1 MVSSLTE
8 LSFCTVHVQKARNS
22 QSVVSLS
29 CHRLDKEGCFAISVG
44 DWEFA
49 EKGSEGFL
57 NEWCKERYQQK
68 RLVTF
73 KFNRTS
79 HLYLGPPVADVTQT
93 QYCRVEGN
101 DRCALAIS
109 GTFDGIPYADTF
121 GVEMRWSARRKGSND
136 VMVDV
141 GLHVEFKKNTLLKK
155 QIKSGTI
162 AETTP
167 IHGRLFDEARKVC
180 SIGGE
185 GGESTVEP
193 EEEEEEEK
201 AIVQKEEKSMLGVIV
216 EMLPIDKNA
225 LFGAAGA
232 AAIFLA
238 WKSFSFFFRGQRTSS
253 AGGVAALHGRID
265 QLQAE
270 VRLVQAS
277 VDQILAL
284 LKEKNN

>member
-1 MVSSLTE
+1 
-8 LSFCTVHVQKARNS
+8 
-22 QSVVSLS
+22 
-29 CHRLDKEGCFAISVG
+29 
-44 DWEFA
+44 
-49 EKGSEGFL
+49 
-57 NEWCKERYQQK
+57 
-68 RLVTF
+68 
-73 KFNRTS
+73 
-79 HLYLGPPVADVTQT
+79 VADVKQT
-93 QYCRVEGN
+93 QYCRMEGN

-121 GVEMRWSARRKGSND
+121 GVEMRWSARRKGTND
-136 VMVDV
+136 VVVDV
-141 GLHVEFKKNTLLKK
+141 GLHVEFKKSTLLKK

-167 IHGRLFDEARKVC
+167 IHGRLFEEARRVC

-185 GGESTVEP
+185 GAVEP
-193 EEEEEEEK
+193 EEEEEKAIAHTEEK
-201 AIVQKEEKSMLGVIV
+201 GMV
-216 EMLPIDKNA
+216 ELLLDMLPIDKNA
-225 LFGAAGA
+225 LFAAAGA

-238 WKSFSFFFRGQRTSS
+238 WKSFSFLFFRGQRISS
-253 AGGVAALHGRID
+253 AGDVADLHGRID

>member
-1 MVSSLTE
+1 M
-8 LSFCTVHVQKARNS
+8 
-22 QSVVSLS
+22 
-29 CHRLDKEGCFAISVG
+29 
-44 DWEFA
+44 
-49 EKGSEGFL
+49 
-57 NEWCKERYQQK
+57 
-68 RLVTF
+68 
-73 KFNRTS
+73 
-79 HLYLGPPVADVTQT
+79 GPPVADVTQT
-93 QYCRVEGN
+93 QYCRVDGN
-101 DRCALAIS
+101 DRCTLAIS

-121 GVEMRWSARRKGSND
+121 GVEMRWSARRKGTND
-136 VMVDV
+136 VIVDV

-167 IHGRLFDEARKVC
+167 IHSRLFDEARKVC

-185 GGESTVEP
+185 GAVEP
-193 EEEEEEEK
+193 EEEEEK
-201 AIVQKEEKSMLGVIV
+201 AIVQKEEKGMLEVLL

-238 WKSFSFFFRGQRTSS
+238 WKSFSFLFFRGKRTSS
-253 AGGVAALHGRID
+253 AGDDTDLHGRID

-284 LKEKNN
+284 LKENNK

>member
-1 MVSSLTE
+1 
-8 LSFCTVHVQKARNS
+8 
-22 QSVVSLS
+22 
-29 CHRLDKEGCFAISVG
+29 
-44 DWEFA
+44 
-49 EKGSEGFL
+49 
-57 NEWCKERYQQK
+57 
-68 RLVTF
+68 
-73 KFNRTS
+73 
-79 HLYLGPPVADVTQT
+79 VADVKQT

-121 GVEMRWSARRKGSND
+121 GVEMRWSARRKGAND
-136 VMVDV
+136 VIVDV

-167 IHGRLFDEARKVC
+167 IHGRLFEEARKVC
-180 SIGGE
+180 SIGVE
-185 GGESTVEP
+185 GAVEP
-193 EEEEEEEK
+193 VEEEEEEEEK
-201 AIVQKEEKSMLGVIV
+201 AIVQKEEKGMLEVLL

-238 WKSFSFFFRGQRTSS
+238 WKSFSFQFFGGQRTSS
-253 AGGVAALHGRID
+253 AGDVADLYGRID

-270 VRLVQAS
+270 VRLVQVS

>member
-1 MVSSLTE
+1 VRN
-8 LSFCTVHVQKARNS
+8 ARNS
-22 QSVVSLS
+22 QSVVSFS

-49 EKGSEGFL
+49 EEGSEGFL

-68 RLVTF
+68 RIVFF

-79 HLYLGPPVADVTQT
+79 HLYLGPPVADVKQT
-93 QYCRVEGN
+93 QYCRVEGK

-109 GTFDGIPYADTF
+109 VTFDGIPYADTF
-121 GVEMRWSARRKGSND
+121 GVEMRWSARRKGTND
-136 VMVDV
+136 VMVDI

-185 GGESTVEP
+185 GGVEP
-193 EEEEEEEK
+193 EEEEET
-201 AIVQKEEKSMLGVIV
+201 AIVQKEEKGMLGVV
-216 EMLPIDKNA
+216 LEMLPIDKNA

-238 WKSFSFFFRGQRTSS
+238 WKSFSFLLFRGQRTSS
-253 AGGVAALHGRID
+253 AGYAADLHGRID
-265 QLQAE
+265 QLQVE
-270 VRLVQAS
+270 VRLVQES
-277 VDQILAL
+277 VNQILDL

>member
-8 LSFCTVHVQKARNS
+8 LSFCTHGRCAKCKEFS
-22 QSVVSLS
+22 KCCVSLS

-44 DWEFA
+44 EWEFA

-68 RLVTF
+68 RLVFF
-73 KFNRTS
+73 KFNRKS
-79 HLYLGPPVADVTQT
+79 HLYLGPPVADVKQT
-93 QYCRVEGN
+93 QYCRMEGN

-121 GVEMRWSARRKGSND
+121 GVEMRWSARRKGTND
-136 VMVDV
+136 VVVDV
-141 GLHVEFKKNTLLKK
+141 GLHVEFKKSTLLKK

-167 IHGRLFDEARKVC
+167 IHGRLFEEARRVC

-185 GGESTVEP
+185 GAVEP
-193 EEEEEEEK
+193 EEEEEKAIAHTEEK
-201 AIVQKEEKSMLGVIV
+201 GMV
-216 EMLPIDKNA
+216 ELLLDMLPIDKNA
-225 LFGAAGA
+225 LFAAAGA

-238 WKSFSFFFRGQRTSS
+238 WKSFSFLFFRGQRISS
-253 AGGVAALHGRID
+253 AGDVADLHGRID

>member
-1 MVSSLTE
+1 
-8 LSFCTVHVQKARNS
+8 LSCCPVQNAKNS
-22 QSVVSLS
+22 QTVVCLS

-68 RLVTF
+68 RLVFF

-79 HLYLGPPVADVTQT
+79 HLYIGPPVADVKQT

-109 GTFDGIPYADTF
+109 VTFDGIPYADTF
-121 GVEMRWSARRKGSND
+121 GVEMRWSARRKGTND
-136 VMVDV
+136 VIVDV
-141 GLHVEFKKNTLLKK
+141 GLHVEFKKNTILKK

-167 IHGRLFDEARKVC
+167 IHNRLFEEARKLC

-185 GGESTVEP
+185 GAVEP
-193 EEEEEEEK
+193 EEEKEEEAEA
-201 AIVQKEEKSMLGVIV
+201 AIVQKKEMGMLEVLL
-216 EMLPIDKNA
+216 EMLPIDKTA

-232 AAIFLA
+232 ATIFLA
-238 WKSFSFFFRGQRTSS
+238 WKSFSFLLFRGQRTSS
-253 AGGVAALHGRID
+253 AGDVADLQGRID

-270 VRLVQAS
+270 VRLVQTS

-284 LKEKNN
+284 LKENSN